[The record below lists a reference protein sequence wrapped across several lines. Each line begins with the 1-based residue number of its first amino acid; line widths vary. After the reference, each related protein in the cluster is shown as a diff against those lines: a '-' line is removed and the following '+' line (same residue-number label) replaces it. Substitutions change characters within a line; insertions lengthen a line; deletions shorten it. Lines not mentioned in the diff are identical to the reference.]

1 MKRLG
6 LLALAMLQLACAPDF
21 GGLNIELVAGSVEAQ
36 VDADAVIVPEGSV
49 IAFEATPI
57 PLQERRSEILLV
69 SRVGENRTHG
79 LNGGPT
85 GILFQGE
92 GR

>member
-1 MKRLG
+1 MRRL
-6 LLALAMLQLACAPDF
+6 
-21 GGLNIELVAGSVEAQ
+21 
-36 VDADAVIVPEGSV
+36 
-49 IAFEATPI
+49 
-57 PLQERRSEILLV
+57 EILLV

-85 GILFQGE
+85 GILFQRE